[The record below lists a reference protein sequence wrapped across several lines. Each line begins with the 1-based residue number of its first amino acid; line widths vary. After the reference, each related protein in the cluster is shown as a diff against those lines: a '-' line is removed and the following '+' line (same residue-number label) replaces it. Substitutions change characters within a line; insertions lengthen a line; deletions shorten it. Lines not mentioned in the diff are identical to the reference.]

1 MTFGGN
7 IKQRVAFWAAVASFI
22 AAVLGA
28 VEYTTTGADGYKALA
43 VGAFMLGIIFF
54 AGVWALGLTKPV
66 DPSEE
71 EWMNSIR

>member
-22 AAVLGA
+22 VAKHSA
-28 VEYTTTGADGYKALA
+28 VEYSTPRAAGYGALA
-43 VGAFMLGIIFF
+43 LGAFILGIIFF
-54 AGVWALGLTKPV
+54 AGVWTLGLTKAV